1 MFMIS
6 AFKISPI
13 MLLRQ
18 RNFGLLSV
26 WQLFYVQYKG
36 ERPLYCGQRGFR
48 TSLVWL
54 SEKGLSPESWL
65 AI

>member
-36 ERPLYCGQRGFR
+36 GRPLYCGQRGFR
-48 TSLVWL
+48 TSLAWL